1 MAKKGVQPLELMQ
14 LCELLHSTF
23 DGLIEGTG
31 SGDTAKERN
40 FFSKALAAYYLVA
53 EVGAS
58 IDGAIEASIDGGDD
72 HGIDSVYV
80 DATDTIW
87 LVQSKYIDRGVGEP
101 ALGDVNKFENGIR
114 DLLRQQYGRFN
125 KHLQARIPLID
136 RALDS
141 GVCQVKAVLV
151 YTGSALSDDRRRM
164 MGDLVSAFT
173 SPARRNFLRFVNAGL
188 ESFHQYHLSETLA
201 APISLDI
208 ELEQFGFL
216 TEPYPCYY
224 GGLDAKQIKAFK
236 VLHGNHL
243 FNANIR
249 QFKGNTAV
257 NKDIA
262 STLTSTPENFFYFN
276 NGVTLLCDEIQQISA
291 HDETNRLGKF
301 RLRGVSVINGAQT
314 VSCIADAFCEDES
327 QSTAKVMAT
336 IISLEN
342 APDRFGESVTQYR
355 NNQNAVSD
363 VDFAALDENQQQWAK
378 TLANSG
384 INYRYKG
391 GLQDD
396 ETFNLEFA
404 ARALACSYSL
414 DESLHLVAL
423 AKKDSKKLFLRVAA
437 SNLGATENESI
448 YKSIFPDTLE
458 ARVLWRVVQ
467 ICLEVIAVITREV
480 KSAQGTEKEII
491 SHSRWFIC
499 YLVMCRKFDL
509 KLEQEVALSLAH
521 KKLVSIEAQ
530 NIVQRVITE
539 FNNKGFGKS
548 PKSVFEN
555 QSDLLTLKGPVMAA
569 LANA

>member
-1 MAKKGVQPLELMQ
+1 MAKIGVQPLELMQ
-14 LCELLHSTF
+14 LCELLHSKF

-40 FFSKALAAYYLVA
+40 FFSKALAAYYLVS

-58 IDGAIEASIDGGDD
+58 LEDAVTASIDGGDD
-72 HGIDSVYV
+72 HGVDSVYV
-80 DATDTIW
+80 DATETIW
-87 LVQSKYIDRGVGEP
+87 LIQSKYIDRGVGEP

-114 DLLRQQYGRFN
+114 DLLRKQYDRFN
-125 KHLQARIPLID
+125 QHLQAKIPLID

-173 SPARRNFLRFVNAGL
+173 SPARTNFLRFVNAGL
-188 ESFHQYHLSETLA
+188 ESFHQYHLSERLA

-216 TEPYPCYY
+216 SEPYPCYY
-224 GGLDAKQIKAFK
+224 GGLDADQIKAFK
-236 VLHGNHL
+236 TLHGDHL

-257 NKDIA
+257 NIDIV
-262 STLTSTPENFFYFN
+262 STLTNTPENFFYFN

-314 VSCIADAFCEDES
+314 VSCIADAIGEDEN

-342 APDRFGESVTQYR
+342 APDRFGESVTQFR

-404 ARALACSYSL
+404 ARALACSYST

-423 AKKDSKKLFLRVAA
+423 AKKDSKKLFSRAKTA
-437 SNLGATENESI
+437 ENEST

-458 ARVLWRVVQ
+458 ARVLWRAVQ
-467 ICLEVIAVITREV
+467 ICQEVISVITREV
-480 KSAQGTEKEII
+480 KNAQGTDKEII
-491 SHSRWFIC
+491 SHSRWMVC
-499 YLVMCRKFDL
+499 YLVMCRKFGL
-509 KLEQEVALSLAH
+509 KLEQEVALT
-521 KKLVSIEAQ
+521 LVQKNLVGIEAQ
-530 NIVQRVITE
+530 NIIQRVITE
-539 FNNKGFGKS
+539 FNKKAFDKS

-555 QSDLLTLKGPVMAA
+555 QNDLQTLKGPVMAA
-569 LANA
+569 LANT

>member
-1 MAKKGVQPLELMQ
+1 MAKIGVQPLELVQ
-14 LCELLHSTF
+14 LCELLHGKF
-23 DGLIEGTG
+23 DNHITGTG
-31 SGDTAKERN
+31 SGDVVKERN
-40 FFSKALAAYYLVA
+40 FFSKALAAYYLVSEA
-53 EVGAS
+53 GAT
-58 IDGAIEASIDGGDD
+58 IEDAVLASIDGGDD

-80 DATDTIW
+80 DATETIW
-87 LVQSKYIDRGVGEP
+87 LIQSKYIDRGVGEP
-101 ALGDVNKFENGIR
+101 ALGDVNKFENGVR
-114 DLLRQQYGRFN
+114 DLLRQQYDRFN
-125 KHLQARIPLID
+125 ESLQAKIPLIN

-141 GVCQVKAVLV
+141 GVCQSKAVLV

-164 MGDLVSAFT
+164 MGDLVNAFT

-188 ESFHQYHLSETLA
+188 ESFHQCHLNETLPD
-201 APISLDI
+201 PITLEV

-216 TEPYPCYY
+216 TEPYPSYY

-236 VLHGNHL
+236 QLHGDYL

-257 NKDIA
+257 NTDIVN
-262 STLTSTPENFFYFN
+262 TLTDTPENFFYFN

-291 HDETNRLGKF
+291 HDETNRLGRF
-301 RLRGVSVINGAQT
+301 RLLGVSVINGAQT
-314 VSCIADAFCEDES
+314 VSCIADAVCEDENKPVP
-327 QSTAKVMAT
+327 KVMAT

-363 VDFAALDENQQQWAK
+363 VDFAALDENQQQWAR

-384 INYRYKG
+384 VNYRYKG

-404 ARALACSYSL
+404 ARALACSYSS
-414 DESLHLVAL
+414 DESLQFVAL
-423 AKKDSKKLFLRVAA
+423 AKKNSKKLFSRVTTA
-437 SNLGATENESI
+437 ENDSV

-467 ICLEVIAVITREV
+467 ICQEVIDVISREV
-480 KSAQGTEKEII
+480 KSAQGSDKDII
-491 SHSRWFIC
+491 SHSRWMVC
-499 YLVMCRKFDL
+499 YLVICRKFDL
-509 KLEQEVALSLAH
+509 KLEQEITLT
-521 KKLVSIEAQ
+521 LVQKNLIRIEAQ
-530 NIVQRVITE
+530 NISQRLITE
-539 FNNKGFGKS
+539 FNNKGFGKT

-555 QSDLLTLKGPVMAA
+555 QADLQTLKGPVMAA

>member
-1 MAKKGVQPLELMQ
+1 MAKIGIQPLELIQ
-14 LCELLHSTF
+14 LCELLHGKF
-23 DGLIEGTG
+23 DGHITGTG
-31 SGDTAKERN
+31 SGDVVKERN
-40 FFSKALAAYYLVA
+40 FFSKALAAYYLVSEA
-53 EVGAS
+53 GAT
-58 IDGAIEASIDGGDD
+58 IEDAVLASIDGGDD
-72 HGIDSVYV
+72 HGIDSVFV
-80 DATDTIW
+80 DATETIW
-87 LVQSKYIDRGVGEP
+87 LIQSKYIDRGIGEP
-101 ALGDVNKFENGIR
+101 ALGDVNKFENGVR
-114 DLLRQQYGRFN
+114 DLLRQQYDRFN
-125 KHLQARIPLID
+125 DSLQAKIPLIN

-141 GVCQVKAVLV
+141 GVCQAKAVLV

-164 MGDLVSAFT
+164 MGDLVNAFT

-188 ESFHQYHLSETLA
+188 ESFHQYHLNETLPE
-201 APISLDI
+201 PIALEV

-216 TEPYPCYY
+216 AEPYPSYY

-236 VLHGNHL
+236 QIHGDYL

-257 NKDIA
+257 NKDIVN
-262 STLTSTPENFFYFN
+262 TLTDTPENFFYFN

-314 VSCIADAFCEDES
+314 VSCIADAASEDENK
-327 QSTAKVMAT
+327 STAKVMAT

-363 VDFAALDENQQQWAK
+363 VDFAALDENQQQWAR

-384 INYRYKG
+384 VNYRYKG

-404 ARALACSYSL
+404 ARALACSYSS

-423 AKKDSKKLFLRVAA
+423 AKKDSKKLFSRVTTA
-437 SNLGATENESI
+437 ENDSI
-448 YKSIFPDTLE
+448 YKIIFPDTLE

-467 ICLEVIAVITREV
+467 ICQEVIDVISREV
-480 KSAQGTEKEII
+480 KSAHGSDKDII
-491 SHSRWFIC
+491 SHSRWMVC
-499 YLVMCRKFDL
+499 YLVICRKFDL
-509 KLEQEVALSLAH
+509 KLEQEITLTLIQ
-521 KKLVSIEAQ
+521 KNLVRIEAQ
-530 NIVQRVITE
+530 NISQRLITE
-539 FNNKGFGKS
+539 FNNKGFGKA

-555 QSDLLTLKGPVMAA
+555 QTDLQTLKGPVMAA